1 MNITSSVV
9 GSILLAAILVNPAI
23 AQDSIS
29 TEYESLQVNGITLA
43 YRDIGGGNA
52 LVLLHGFQST
62 GQQWDPYIEDLAD
75 KYRLIIPDLRGHGR
89 SLNPSGKFITREL
102 AQDVLTLLDLLG
114 IDSFSAI
121 GTSMGAMTLLHAA
134 TIQRERVDLMVL
146 VGGTPYFPETA
157 RAIYRSVDPDSI
169 PPERLTEMA
178 RGHSGGVEQV
188 LQLQRQFSS
197 YKDSYDD
204 MNFTVPYLA
213 SINASTLIVQGD
225 RDPLFPVPVAIE
237 MYDAIPNSYLWIV
250 PNKGHDAGL
259 RTTQGREIF
268 IDTALDFLAGNWESA
283 N

>member
-1 MNITSSVV
+1 MNITPSVI
-9 GSILLAAILVNPAI
+9 GSILLSAILVNPAI
-23 AQDSIS
+23 AQDSMS

-43 YRDIGGGNA
+43 YRDIGSGKA
-52 LVLLHGFQST
+52 LVLLHGFQNT

-178 RGHSGGVEQV
+178 HGHSGGVEQV

-268 IDTALDFLAGNWESA
+268 IDTVLGFLAGNWDSG